1 MQIVSSPRLGFVGFG
16 ASKEDALAAYRDAQ
30 TALDADFKAAAT
42 NFPKAAYSIRIWDR
56 IMPIEKDF
64 YRDRDDTAAS
74 SRGITMWGDR
84 VEKANQYKQ
93 TFLDAKAAVVARATV
108 LKEKPVDA
116 TYDPQL
122 PGKKKGDVPWALIGG
137 GAAALLVLG
146 LVLRGKR
153 PGA

>member
-16 ASKEDALAAYRDAQ
+16 ASKDDALAAYRDAE
-30 TALDADFKAAAT
+30 TALNADFKAAAT

-93 TFLDAKAAVVARATV
+93 TFLDAKAAIIARAAT
-108 LKEKPVDA
+108 LKEKPVDP
-116 TYDPQL
+116 TYDP
-122 PGKKKGDVPWALIGG
+122 GTGKKGDVPWALIGG
-137 GAAALLVLG
+137 GAAALLILG